1 MWLFWTQN
9 EVVSLLTCASF
20 LRLGN
25 DGEPRY
31 NSNVEVFTKIQ
42 HCQVI
47 FWPAQRKFVIY
58 SNFNSKKIL
67 ILIFSTFFIC

>member
-47 FWPAQRKFVIY
+47 F
-58 SNFNSKKIL
+58 
-67 ILIFSTFFIC
+67 